1 MFRDRIDAGFQLSTA
16 LARYKGQPGIV
27 LAIPRGGIPVGFI
40 VAGELGMPLEI
51 LLSKK
56 IGHPAQPEYAIGAI
70 TLTDRDIEP
79 HPGVTDAYI
88 EEQTRLIREKLREN
102 QQKFM
107 GDRKPTPLENKIL
120 IVVDDGIATGHTLM
134 STLKMLR
141 KEKPGRIVVA
151 VPVCPVDAAKR
162 ISEVADE
169 FVTLLLPESFHGVGG
184 FYEDFSQVSDEEVK
198 KYLRQS
204 RQREQNT

>member
-1 MFRDRIDAGFQLSTA
+1 
-16 LARYKGQPGIV
+16 
-27 LAIPRGGIPVGFI
+27 
-40 VAGELGMPLEI
+40 
-51 LLSKK
+51 
-56 IGHPAQPEYAIGAI
+56 
-70 TLTDRDIEP
+70 
-79 HPGVTDAYI
+79 
-88 EEQTRLIREKLREN
+88 
-102 QQKFM
+102 M

-204 RQREQNT
+204 REREQNT